1 MGLLYMMDGIGYVY
15 EVYVVYILI
24 DRLLNELIDWSVTP
38 PPLSDSLLIATDTKF
53 RHIYK

>member
-38 PPLSDSLLIATDTKF
+38 PPCLTVC
-53 RHIYK
+53 